1 MARDRSS
8 SSEPPLGEESDN
20 PQGDANVTS
29 TIPVAIPSNSR
40 TSNPP
45 SSAKHTRSNLV
56 LPKGALATPT
66 IVPIS
71 LSPPSLG
78 PPFEESRD
86 ELAPLSLSGLH
97 TDPGPTSITFGGVA
111 IRRPESSLKNA
122 YDRLPSDPLDPS
134 ADEASTVR
142 LESGE
147 LVLVPPSAPEH
158 MAIPLDVPSIFR
170 RDEPRFALNG
180 VLGKGGTSRV
190 FAAFDHDLE
199 RELAIKV
206 VPRQD
211 AGITDQLAREA
222 RITAKLSHPNVPPI
236 FDVGMYGDDFFLALP
251 LIRGRSLRF
260 RIRQAIK
267 AREHSALPAQELV
280 QVLLK
285 VCDAL
290 SYAHARGIIHKD
302 IKPDNIMVGE
312 YGEVMVVDWGSAAI
326 EGEPHDPNVAVGT
339 PAYMA
344 PEQAMGRRLDLRA
357 DVFALGATLFHAL
370 LLRKP
375 LKSPDLRET
384 VRRRM
389 AGEFD
394 APSAEELVGRPRA
407 LVAVAQRAMSFNP
420 SERYQTVSAFGD
432 ALRAYVAGGDSWS
445 EPILDETFQLEGWKT
460 HWRLN
465 TKSSFERREL
475 GEEDWTRRS
484 SPPSYRRG
492 MPQANDQPASTSQQN
507 HAPLGHDYTEWC
519 LETCTENTA
528 LVMYPEIFSPRIAID
543 FEGTLLRGSPPGE
556 LSVVWTEGAV
566 LEEDGTCRLPLPGE
580 RTYSF
585 RVGAMA
591 NHVAGVFSGT
601 GTPLATRSH
610 RLHRGRPTRIRV
622 EIDNDEL
629 RLYVDDELLTTHKLK
644 SALGPGRFG
653 LLATST
659 GKRFARVR
667 VRERGT
673 PGTVSAL
680 AIGDAFYSRGLYQEA
695 REEYERVAVDPG
707 SPNTTSELLYKR
719 GLCLHQLEQTDKAE
733 ELWGRLSGP
742 EWRARVSLH
751 QAETSF
757 RAGDHERAVQ
767 ILRKAATDGRNAL
780 AQVKDVWAQLVQEAL
795 DRDETNLEGYLLL
808 REDLFPLDL
817 PTRSLTARILLG
829 MGEFTRVLEDFAKE
843 RFEVAATHLATGH
856 FENVEEDPDVDP
868 AVRDLV
874 FLGKGDFTRVS
885 SEPASLA
892 ERWVLEGKLKEALA
906 VSKAA
911 RILLAAGENQ
921 LALTAQEPR
930 LRERVTALVRVG
942 RGSEA
947 LQTHHPLA
955 YLAAG
960 KSQQAEHNAR
970 SPEMRVRVHHY
981 QAVEAFLADDREKF
995 ALCLKKAESLPFS
1008 FLWDDIWFDRYFL
1021 LPLCREH
1028 FGEAGIFAEIL
1039 RRVARDFEHRFAGR
1053 AYFMAGHILGHISDK
1068 EFLAQP
1074 AKGSAPGRLYL
1085 ARAIKAELE
1094 GQTDEAA
1101 RAYTVFN
1108 SLKRHHRFIDS
1119 PLLNP
1124 SADLFCEKRV
1134 ARLR

>member
-1 MARDRSS
+1 M
-8 SSEPPLGEESDN
+8 
-20 PQGDANVTS
+20 
-29 TIPVAIPSNSR
+29 
-40 TSNPP
+40 
-45 SSAKHTRSNLV
+45 
-56 LPKGALATPT
+56 
-66 IVPIS
+66 
-71 LSPPSLG
+71 
-78 PPFEESRD
+78 
-86 ELAPLSLSGLH
+86 
-97 TDPGPTSITFGGVA
+97 DPGPTSITFTGVA

-122 YDRLPSDPLDPS
+122 YDRLAHDPLDPT

-142 LESGE
+142 VESGA
-147 LVLVPPSAPEH
+147 LVPAPPSLQNQEVVPIE
-158 MAIPLDVPSIFR
+158 VPSIFHA
-170 RDEPRFALNG
+170 DELRFALNG

-211 AGITDQLAREA
+211 TGITDRLAREA
-222 RITAKLSHPNVPPI
+222 RITAKISHPNVPPI
-236 FDVGMYGDDFFLALP
+236 FDVGTIGDDFFLALP

-260 RIRQAIK
+260 RIRQALK

-312 YGEVMVVDWGSAAI
+312 YGEVMVVDWGSAAV
-326 EGEPHDPNVAVGT
+326 EGEAPDPGVAVGT

-375 LKSPDLRET
+375 LKSSDLHET
-384 VRRRM
+384 IRRRM

-420 SERYQTVSAFGD
+420 SERYQTVGAFADG
-432 ALRAYVAGGDSWS
+432 LRAYLAGGDSWS
-445 EPILDETFQLEGWKT
+445 EPILDATFQLESWRN
-460 HWRLN
+460 HWYPN
-465 TKSSFERREL
+465 AQDSFERREL
-475 GEEDWTRRS
+475 GEDDWTRRS

-492 MPQANDQPASTSQQN
+492 MAKASAVPHHESSDGHAPAAQTPQENPEQPA
-507 HAPLGHDYTEWC
+507 APQGRDYIEWC
-519 LETCTENTA
+519 LETSTVGA
-528 LVMYPEIFSPRIAID
+528 AFVMYPEVFSPRVAID

-556 LSVVWTEGAV
+556 LTVVWTEGAV
-566 LEEDGTCRLPLPGE
+566 LREHDACRLPLPGE

-591 NHVAGVFSGT
+591 NHVAGIFSGT
-601 GTPLATRSH
+601 GTPLATRSY
-610 RLHRGRPTRIRV
+610 RLHRGRPARIRV

-629 RLYVDDELLTTHKLK
+629 RLFVDDELLADHKLK

-653 LLATST
+653 LLAADY

-680 AIGDAFYSRGLYQEA
+680 AIGDAFYSRGLYREA
-695 REEYERVAVDPG
+695 REEYERVAIDPG
-707 SPNTTSELLYKR
+707 SPGTASELLYKR
-719 GLCLHQLEQTDKAE
+719 GLCFHQLEEKTQAE
-733 ELWGRLSGP
+733 ELWAQLSGP
-742 EWRARVSLH
+742 EWTARVSLH
-751 QAETSF
+751 HAETSF
-757 RAGDHERAVQ
+757 RAGDREQAIQ
-767 ILRKAATDGRNAL
+767 ILRQAATGGRNAI
-780 AQVKDVWAQLVQEAL
+780 AQVKDTWIRLVQEAL
-795 DRDETNLEGYLLL
+795 DRDETNLEGFLLL

-817 PTRSLTARILLG
+817 KTRSLTARILLA
-829 MGEFTRVLEDFAKE
+829 MGEFTRVLEDFSKE
-843 RFEVAATHLATGH
+843 RFEVVATHLATGH
-856 FENVEEDPDVDP
+856 FEKVEADLEVDP

-874 FLGKGDFTRVS
+874 FLGKGEFERLSTDPGT
-885 SEPASLA
+885 LA
-892 ERWVLEGKLKEALA
+892 ERWVLEGKIKEALT

-911 RILLAAGENQ
+911 RILLSAGENE
-921 LALTAQEPR
+921 LALTAREPQ

-947 LQTHHPLA
+947 LQSHHPLA
-955 YLAAG
+955 FLAAS
-960 KSQQAEHNAR
+960 KSQQAEHSAR
-970 SPEMRVRVHHY
+970 SPEMRLRVHHY
-981 QAVEAFLADDREKF
+981 QAVEAFLAGDREKF
-995 ALCLKKAESLPFS
+995 SLCTKKAAALPFS
-1008 FLWDDIWFDRYFL
+1008 FLWDDMWFDRYFL

-1028 FGEAGIFAEIL
+1028 FGESGIFDESL
-1039 RRVARDFEHRFAGR
+1039 RRVVRDFEQCFAQR
-1053 AYFMAGHILGHISDK
+1053 AYYMAGHILGRISDK

-1085 ARAIKAELE
+1085 ARAIKAEFE

-1101 RAYTVFN
+1101 RAYTVFS

-1124 SADLFCEKRV
+1124 SLDLFCEKRV
-1134 ARLR
+1134 ERLR